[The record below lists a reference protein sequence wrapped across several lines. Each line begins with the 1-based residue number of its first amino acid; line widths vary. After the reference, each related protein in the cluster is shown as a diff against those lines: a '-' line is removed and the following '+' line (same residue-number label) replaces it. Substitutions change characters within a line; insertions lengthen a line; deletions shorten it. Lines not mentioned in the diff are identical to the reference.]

1 MPSRSDIEER
11 PVAAAVLSYLATRG
25 FDRSPVGPG
34 HVLRF
39 QVLDHNGAIGLRDPA
54 CHAMGPMLSDA
65 CDLRLYLGQ
74 VFNGTAIAVA
84 SLLAP
89 AHTTLEK
96 PGSPLQM

>member
-1 MPSRSDIEER
+1 
-11 PVAAAVLSYLATRG
+11 
-25 FDRSPVGPG
+25 
-34 HVLRF
+34 
-39 QVLDHNGAIGLRDPA
+39 
-54 CHAMGPMLSDA
+54 
-65 CDLRLYLGQ
+65 